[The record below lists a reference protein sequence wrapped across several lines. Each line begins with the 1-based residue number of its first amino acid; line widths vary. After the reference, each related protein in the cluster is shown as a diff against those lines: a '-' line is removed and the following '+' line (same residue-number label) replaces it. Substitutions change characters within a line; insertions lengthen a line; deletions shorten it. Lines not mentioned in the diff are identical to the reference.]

1 MRDTKYMYLCNC
13 VCVLEKEKRI
23 TGKVIGKQI
32 RFLWSERPGSHRLH
46 PLHPE
51 VWPKPDTD
59 AGPKLSS
66 HQRVEGQPAHGP
78 PVRKSLIS
86 LFHIHPPTYSAKR
99 QPPSSPPPA
108 PSTVF
113 DVFHCLMCYLCL
125 SIFSCCFSQSG
136 WPQFLS
142 LLYSLLPALSCSVPV
157 FPHHTV
163 WKDLL
168 FLWWLLPWFYYCT
181 PGCCMMLRSSD

>member
-86 LFHIHPPTYSAKR
+86 LFHIHPPTYSAKS
-99 QPPSSPPPA
+99 QSPFPSLPGPLK
-108 PSTVF
+108 
-113 DVFHCLMCYLCL
+113 CLVGFIVWCAV
-125 SIFSCCFSQSG
+125 SSVFSCSFFCFSQSC
-136 WPQFLS
+136 WPHFLS
-142 LLYSLLPALSCSVPV
+142 LLYSWSSALLLPSLLCPVVSLSS
-157 FPHHTV
+157 HS
-163 WKDLL
+163 
-168 FLWWLLPWFYYCT
+168 
-181 PGCCMMLRSSD
+181 LRSDWCLDSTQVAVWCSD